1 MIHDKIG
8 GIFYGSINFD
18 PDQVKIANH
27 AVNIDKENS
36 KFCLNFR
43 STNRRSSCPGVS
55 EKALQNVW
63 KTSEK
68 MSLTGY
74 SFIEVTDRQSA
85 ALKFY

>member
-18 PDQVKIANH
+18 PDQVKIENH

-55 EKALQNVW
+55 EKALQNV
-63 KTSEK
+63 
-68 MSLTGY
+68 
-74 SFIEVTDRQSA
+74 
-85 ALKFY
+85 